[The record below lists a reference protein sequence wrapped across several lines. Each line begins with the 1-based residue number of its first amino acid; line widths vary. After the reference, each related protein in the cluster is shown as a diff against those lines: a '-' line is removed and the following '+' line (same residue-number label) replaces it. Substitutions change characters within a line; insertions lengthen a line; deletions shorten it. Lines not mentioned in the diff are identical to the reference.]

1 MAHGIGLR
9 KARVMPDSWKEPAFK
24 AAFLAGVA
32 DDAICLARNRNDLT
46 RAELARSLEDAD
58 AALCGAMRELE
69 EARAMLN
76 APKEEQ

>member
-9 KARVMPDSWKEPAFK
+9 KARVMPDAWKEPAFK

-76 APKEEQ
+76 APKED